1 MDMSP
6 AWLSEIEME
15 NTDQICNLYDTIDKF
30 SVDSF
35 SFEHY
40 TKNLRFIDQSSQSQV
55 QEMRSNVNRC
65 SPTLE
70 PLLATS
76 LPSPNTFTISFG
88 DLKPKE
94 ENLHLQ
100 DSFGYE
106 AADATKVATIARN
119 PVQAQ
124 DHVLAERKR
133 REKLNQQFISLSA
146 LLPNLKKMDKASVLE
161 DAINYIKELQG
172 RVKEL
177 EGLSERKNVQE
188 SVISIRRS
196 TLRTSDDEYPSYQG
210 SNSDGSTDPWKLS
223 PDIEVLM
230 IGSSVLI
237 RIQCQKK
244 SSSLV
249 KALTQLQKLGLTI
262 TSSCAMPFAKTT
274 LLINIVAQILK
285 DVKVLK
291 KYGMETKAATISN
304 VVPLWY
310 YCAVKRITYSMEVG
324 AYGSEGKDMGEVGVV
339 NGMGWAIGSVCMG
352 GVRFG

>member
-30 SVDSF
+30 GVDSF
-35 SFEHY
+35 SLEHY

-65 SPTLE
+65 LPTLE
-70 PLLATS
+70 PLLATA
-76 LPSPNTFTISFG
+76 LPSSNTFTISFG

-94 ENLHLQ
+94 EILHLH
-100 DSFGYE
+100 DSFGYQ
-106 AADATKVATIARN
+106 AVDATKVATIARN

-146 LLPNLKKMDKASVLE
+146 LLPNLKK
-161 DAINYIKELQG
+161 
-172 RVKEL
+172 EL
-177 EGLSERKNVQE
+177 EGLSRTERKNVQE
-188 SVISIRRS
+188 SFISIRRS
-196 TLRTSDDEYPSYQG
+196 TLRTSDDECPSYQE
-210 SNSDGSTDPWKLS
+210 SNSDGSTDPWKLT

-230 IGSSVLI
+230 IGSSVLV

-249 KALTQLQKLGLTI
+249 KALTQLQKVGLTV

-274 LLINIVAQILK
+274 LLINIVAQIEDEFHISLAEL
-285 DVKVLK
+285 VKHLR
-291 KYGMETKAATISN
+291 
-304 VVPLWY
+304 L
-310 YCAVKRITYSMEVG
+310 
-324 AYGSEGKDMGEVGVV
+324 
-339 NGMGWAIGSVCMG
+339 AIEP
-352 GVRFG
+352 